1 MREVVFESRA
11 CGACGAFVSVARED
25 GAVFVERR
33 RRGGG
38 TFLRDPLSAL
48 LTGVPRERSG
58 LAHAAGYAG
67 LLSLFRYSF
76 TYLTV
81 SGWWPAW
88 ALGTGLELVFGLL
101 APLALLLSFAAAVS
115 LDRSPTKSGRLPAL
129 VGFTLGWQGSYT
141 LLFLLDRIW
150 QRLASPF

>member
-1 MREVVFESRA
+1 MREIVLESRA

-33 RRGGG
+33 RG
-38 TFLRDPLSAL
+38 TFFRDSLSAL

-58 LAHAAGYAG
+58 LAYAAGYAG

-81 SGWWPAW
+81 SGWWPVW
-88 ALGTGLELVFGLL
+88 MLGKGLVLVFSLY
-101 APLALLLSFAAAVS
+101 APLALVLSFVAAVS
-115 LDRSPTKSGRLPAL
+115 LERVPEKSGRLPAL
-129 VGFTLGWQGSYT
+129 VGFTFGWFGSYT
-141 LLFLLDRIW
+141 LLFLLDEIW
-150 QRLASPF
+150 QWLASLS